1 MARQRTIVG
10 LGEAVLIEHPD
21 RIEPSG
27 LGCGIAVQ
35 AARFG
40 HAGVVISRIGQDDQG
55 RMLVELLQECGVD
68 VSHVQWD
75 PDLPTGRVVV
85 RPIGGRVARY
95 LESRAAFD
103 NLQWDFD
110 LEDVA
115 QQTDAV
121 VYGMLTRRG
130 GQSRSEE
137 NRFISA
143 CGAAIKLFDLTN
155 DLGDRPERGHAISGL
170 EYADATLITRA
181 ALDAILPGTAELE
194 MGEAASHLLRAFDL
208 SLVLMLANDDDA
220 ARLTAYTKEDASATA
235 LAAGRVALDVAIV
248 AFLQA
253 LLRGRTVADAIE
265 FAGESARHEHE
276 RPGEP
281 FPDDWTVS
289 E

>member
-10 LGEAVLIEHPD
+10 LGEAVLTEYPD

-27 LGCGIAVQ
+27 LGCGIAIQ

-40 HAGVVISRIGQDDQG
+40 HSGVVISRIGQDEPA
-55 RMLVELLQECGVD
+55 RMLVELLRERGVD
-68 VSHVQWD
+68 VSHLQWD

-85 RPIGGRVARY
+85 RPVGGCVARY
-95 LESRAAFD
+95 VEARAAFD

-130 GQSRSEE
+130 GQARSEE

-155 DLGDRPERGHAISGL
+155 HLGDRPERGHATSGL
-170 EYADATLITRA
+170 EYADAALTTYA
-181 ALDAILPGTAELE
+181 ALDAVVPGTAELTRSD
-194 MGEAASHLLRAFDL
+194 A
-208 SLVLMLANDDDA
+208 A
-220 ARLTAYTKEDASATA
+220 ARLMREFDLALVLA
-235 LAAGRVALDVAIV
+235 LAHEGDAVQLTAHTTDDESTTTLSSGRAVLEVAVV
-248 AFLQA
+248 AFLHA
-253 LLRGRTVADAIE
+253 LLRGRAIPDAVALAGDA
-265 FAGESARHEHE
+265 AQHEAAH
-276 RPGEP
+276 PGGP
-281 FPDDWTVS
+281 LPVDWTVS